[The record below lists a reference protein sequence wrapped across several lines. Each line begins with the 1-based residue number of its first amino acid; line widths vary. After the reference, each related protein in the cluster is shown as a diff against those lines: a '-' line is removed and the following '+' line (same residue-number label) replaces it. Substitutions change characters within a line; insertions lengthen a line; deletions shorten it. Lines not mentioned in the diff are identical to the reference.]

1 MVSTVGTSTTSDATW
16 LPFQRKT
23 FYANGRFWVFYND
36 GTNMVYCTSTD
47 GSTWSSAITVRAATH
62 GSQFSV
68 WFDGTYLH
76 YAYAYASKIY
86 YRRGTPNSDGSI
98 TWSAVEQTVATTYNY
113 AVAPMVSVDSN
124 GYVWIGYKEYDTS
137 YNYYPW
143 VIKSGNNDGTW
154 GTTPFG
160 FPYKLSTTT
169 VNGWM
174 VSVVPLTSGK
184 MLAVYA
190 YDSATVKAKKWD
202 GSAWGS
208 EVATTS
214 AIYHGHYHSAVAQG
228 DDVHLVFL
236 KDTGYDILYVKYT
249 YSSNSFGTE
258 TTLQAGAT
266 TTSAPVLSI
275 DTATNDLYVFAAT
288 KTTGTPSGWT
298 ANHIY
303 YVKYTA
309 STGTWGS
316 WTDWIDETTEVLY
329 AADRL
334 TCFYKDYGSKID
346 LVYMTKTAS
355 PYNVKFAYLS
365 ITTQQTYTKTFTS
378 DGQLLKR
385 QTKTA
390 TTDARLLKRLTKTL
404 TADALLKLIKQK
416 QFTTDSHLL
425 KRQIKT
431 FTADAKLLKQLT
443 KTFLADAIVAL
454 HRTKQFTADGK
465 LLKRQAKTFSVDAF
479 LEYLIEKG
487 FTADGLLLKRQTK
500 QFTSDAKLLKRAVK
514 TFSADA
520 LLEAIGIKGID
531 TDALLLKRMSKTF
544 TADAYLMEAQLKG
557 FAVDGLLLKRITAT
571 FTADAILQSAILTKK
586 TFKTDAILLKR
597 QTATFT
603 VNAYLTPAPYV
614 APPPPISM
622 AARRYEN
629 PCLLITADGHLLLN
643 INMKKPQYILLD

>member
-1 MVSTVGTSTTSDATW
+1 MRLSSEVLKKCRIMVSTVGTSTASGATSY
-16 LPFQRKT
+16 PFQRKS
-23 FYANGRFWVFYND
+23 FYANGRFWVFYCD

-47 GSTWSSAITVRAATH
+47 GSTWSSAATVRAASYGYH
-62 GSQFSV
+62 FSV

-76 YAYAYASKIY
+76 YAYASASSIY

-98 TWSAVEQTVATTYNY
+98 TWSANEQTVSTTYND
-113 AVAPMVSVDSN
+113 ASFPMVSVDSN
-124 GYVWIGYKEYDTS
+124 GYVWIGYRDYDLENV
-137 YNYYPW
+137 YYYPY

-154 GTTPFG
+154 GTGTITQ
-160 FPYKLSTTT
+160 LSTTS
-169 VNGWM
+169 NNYWR
-174 VSVVPLTSGK
+174 VSVIPLTSGK
-184 MLAVYA
+184 MLAIYA
-190 YDSATVKAKKWD
+190 YANAVVRAKKWD

-214 AIYHGHYHSAVAQG
+214 KTYWGEYHSAVAQG

-236 KDTGYDILYVKYT
+236 KYSTYDIIYVKYT
-249 YSSNSFGTE
+249 YSTNSFGTE
-258 TTLQAGAT
+258 TTLQAAAT
-266 TTSAPVLSI
+266 YVSAPVLSI

-303 YVKYTA
+303 YIKYTA
-309 STGTWGS
+309 SSSSWGS
-316 WTDWIDETTEVLY
+316 WTNWIDESTEVLTY
-329 AADRL
+329 ADRL
-334 TCFYKDYGSKID
+334 TCFYKAYDSKIG
-346 LVYMTKTAS
+346 LEYMTKTAS

-404 TADALLKLIKQK
+404 AADALLKYIKQK
-416 QFTTDSHLL
+416 QFTTDGHLL
-425 KRQIKT
+425 KRQ
-431 FTADAKLLKQLT
+431 
-443 KTFLADAIVAL
+443 
-454 HRTKQFTADGK
+454 
-465 LLKRQAKTFSVDAF
+465 
-479 LEYLIEKG
+479 LE
-487 FTADGLLLKRQTK
+487 

-544 TADAYLMEAQLKG
+544 TADALLTEAQLKG
-557 FAVDGLLLKRITAT
+557 FTTDALLLKRITAT
-571 FTADAILQSAILTKK
+571 FTTDAILQSAILTKK